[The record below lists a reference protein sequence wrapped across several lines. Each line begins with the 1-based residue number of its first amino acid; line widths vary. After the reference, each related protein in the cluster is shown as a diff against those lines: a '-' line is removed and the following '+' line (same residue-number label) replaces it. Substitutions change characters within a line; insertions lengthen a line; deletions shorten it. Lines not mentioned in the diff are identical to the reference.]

1 MARLRSG
8 TSLSYSSRPGRQ
20 GLAPIREVAGRMA
33 LARQTA
39 RGRVYPLIK
48 LRSHSRKAAIV
59 LSTTRLITSPLWYSQ
74 CPLGSNA
81 GASTRGAKTAAAVRP
96 MDVVD
101 AISSFT
107 AAVANF
113 HHSHG
118 LRRQPLRSYDN
129 CAQRPPPPP
138 GQAAAEAYPSGAILR
153 TLGASKG
160 AAAEHEQ
167 VRLGTATARHRQI
180 PLAKRGRGSAS
191 CCASG
196 HRTGLAARLLL
207 VFSVA
212 RLGQRA
218 GVAALSD
225 KRWGYAVPT
234 LPPPCRRTRRA
245 RSRDCSSDTSRI
257 SLSS

>member
-81 GASTRGAKTAAAVRP
+81 GASTRG
-96 MDVVD
+96 
-101 AISSFT
+101 
-107 AAVANF
+107 
-113 HHSHG
+113 
-118 LRRQPLRSYDN
+118 
-129 CAQRPPPPP
+129 
-138 GQAAAEAYPSGAILR
+138 AAEAYPSGAILR

>member
-101 AISSFT
+101 A
-107 AAVANF
+107 
-113 HHSHG
+113 
-118 LRRQPLRSYDN
+118 
-129 CAQRPPPPP
+129 

>member
-107 AAVANF
+107 AAVAN
-113 HHSHG
+113 
-118 LRRQPLRSYDN
+118 L
-129 CAQRPPPPP
+129 
-138 GQAAAEAYPSGAILR
+138 
-153 TLGASKG
+153 
-160 AAAEHEQ
+160 
-167 VRLGTATARHRQI
+167 TAKWSSFPR
-180 PLAKRGRGSAS
+180 SAS
-191 CCASG
+191 AAS
-196 HRTGLAARLLL
+196 
-207 VFSVA
+207 S
-212 RLGQRA
+212 
-218 GVAALSD
+218 
-225 KRWGYAVPT
+225 
-234 LPPPCRRTRRA
+234 
-245 RSRDCSSDTSRI
+245 
-257 SLSS
+257 